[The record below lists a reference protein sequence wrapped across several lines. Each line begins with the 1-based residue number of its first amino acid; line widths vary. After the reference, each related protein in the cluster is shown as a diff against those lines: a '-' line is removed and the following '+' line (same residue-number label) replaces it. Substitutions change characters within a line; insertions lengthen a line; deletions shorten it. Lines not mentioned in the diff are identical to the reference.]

1 MARSL
6 LVAPAAEGVGL
17 ARTCLGLL
25 RALDRRGVKVA
36 FVKPVAQPRAD
47 GGPDRS
53 AARVTAIMA
62 LRPPEPLSTAEL
74 EQQLGEGGLEVVLEK
89 IVAAWEPIYDGSDVV
104 VVEGLS
110 AGPSKL
116 YASSLNQALARTL
129 DADVVLADS
138 WPADADA
145 DGVAEQLAI
154 AAGGYVSGDQ
164 ARVIGCVVHGL
175 PGVDAAAPAGLR
187 GALVKHKLRL
197 IAAVPHRPELT
208 WPRVR
213 DLVRELHPEVLHE
226 GDLSRRIKDVAVMAR
241 GIPGGIRVLDT
252 GRLVVVPGDRHEVI
266 MAAYLAELSGT
277 HLAAL
282 LLSAGTAPDPQ
293 VSQLTRATAAAGL
306 PVLLVESDS
315 YQTATR
321 VRDLDPG
328 LPVDDLDRI
337 EGVTDTI
344 ADALDPSWLES
355 LTSTS
360 RPRRFSPA
368 AFRYELA
375 ERARAADALV
385 VLPEGTE
392 PRTIRAAVACA
403 ERGIA
408 RCILLGAPDEVAAQ
422 ARHLGLRLPGGVTV
436 VDPRAVAERYVAPL
450 AELRRPKGWT
460 EEVAREHLAD
470 PITVGTMMLRQG
482 EVDGLVCGA
491 AHTTAATVRPALQI
505 LGTKPGTRLVSSV
518 FFMCLPDQ
526 VVIYGDCAINPQP
539 SAEDL
544 ADIAIQSAASARV
557 FGIEPRVAMISFSTG
572 SSGAGT
578 DVDKVAEATRIVRRR
593 EPGLAV
599 DGPMQYDAA
608 AIASVGQAKRP
619 GSPVAGQATVFI
631 FPDLDAGN
639 TTYKAV
645 QRSAQVISI
654 GPMLQGLAKPVND
667 LSRGA
672 LVDDIIYTVALTTIQ
687 ARAAARSLL
696 PPVVVFPAPFGPTIR
711 RHLRRRYDLHQLAV
725 AGHDHTVGGGR
736 GAVRRDRDGLGR
748 QARLRPQR
756 RRVTVRAEAP

>member
-25 RALDRRGVKVA
+25 RALDRRGIKVA

-53 AARVTAIMA
+53 VARVAVTTA

-74 EQQLGEGGLEVVLEK
+74 ESQLGEGGLDVVMEK
-89 IVAAWEPIYDGSDVV
+89 IVAAWEPIYDSSDVV

-110 AGPSKL
+110 PGPRRL
-116 YASSLNQALARTL
+116 YASSLNQALARAL
-129 DADVVLADS
+129 DADVLLIGS

-145 DGVAEQLAI
+145 DALAEQFAI
-154 AAGGYVSGDQ
+154 AARGYVSGEQ
-164 ARVIGCVVHGL
+164 ARVVGCVVHGL
-175 PGVDAAAPAGLR
+175 PGADTAATAELR
-187 GALVKHKLRL
+187 GALAMHKLRL

-213 DLVRELHPEVLHE
+213 DLVRELRPEVLHE
-226 GDLSRRIKDVAVMAR
+226 GDLSRRIKDVAVMAQ
-241 GIPGGIRVLDT
+241 GIPGGIRALDT
-252 GRLVVVPGDRHEVI
+252 GRLVVVPGDRHEII

-282 LLSAGTAPDPQ
+282 LLSSGTAPDPQ

-306 PVLLVESDS
+306 PVLLVKSDS

-328 LPVDDLDRI
+328 LPTDDLDRI

-344 ADALDPSWLES
+344 ADALDPSWLGS

-368 AFRYELA
+368 AFRYQLVEQ
-375 ERARAADALV
+375 ARAADALV

-392 PRTIRAAVACA
+392 PRTVRAAVACA

-408 RCILLGAPDEVAAQ
+408 RCLLLGAPDEVAAQ
-422 ARHLGLRLPGGVTV
+422 ARHLGLRLPGAVTI
-436 VDPRAVAERYVAPL
+436 VDPRAVAEHYVAPL

-460 EEVAREHLAD
+460 VEMAREHLAD

-505 LGTKPGTRLVSSV
+505 LGTRPGCRLVSSI
-518 FFMCLPDQ
+518 FFMCLPDE
-526 VVIYGDCAINPQP
+526 VVVYGDCAINPQP
-539 SAEDL
+539 SADDL
-544 ADIAIQSAASARV
+544 ADIAIQSAASARA

-572 SSGAGT
+572 ISGTGT
-578 DVDKVAEATRIVRRR
+578 DVDKVADATRIVRER

-599 DGPMQYDAA
+599 DGPLQYDAA
-608 AIASVGQAKRP
+608 ANASVGHAKRP

-631 FPDLDAGN
+631 FPDLDTGN
-639 TTYKAV
+639 ATYKAV
-645 QRSAQVISI
+645 QRSAQVVSI

-672 LVDDIIYTVALTTIQ
+672 LVDDIIYTVALTAIQ
-687 ARAAARSLL
+687 ARGGQ
-696 PPVVVFPAPFGPTIR
+696 PA
-711 RHLRRRYDLHQLAV
+711 
-725 AGHDHTVGGGR
+725 
-736 GAVRRDRDGLGR
+736 
-748 QARLRPQR
+748 
-756 RRVTVRAEAP
+756 

>member
-1 MARSL
+1 VARSL

-36 FVKPVAQPRAD
+36 FVKPVVQPRAD

-62 LRPPEPLSTAEL
+62 LRPPEPLTTAEL
-74 EQQLGEGGLEVVLEK
+74 EQQLGEGGLDVVLEK
-89 IVAAWEPIYDGSDVV
+89 IVAAWEPTYDQSDVV

-110 AGPSKL
+110 ARPSNL

-129 DADVVLADS
+129 DADVVLADT
-138 WPADADA
+138 WPSDADV

-154 AAGGYVSGDQ
+154 AASGYVSGEQ
-164 ARVIGCVVHGL
+164 ARVVGCVIHGL
-175 PGVDAAAPAGLR
+175 PGADAAAVARLR
-187 GALVKHKLRL
+187 AALAKHQLRL

-213 DLVRELHPEVLHE
+213 DLVRELHPDVLHD
-226 GDLSRRIKDVAVMAR
+226 GDLSRRIRDVAVMAR
-241 GIPGGIRVLDT
+241 GIPGGIHVLDT

-282 LLSAGTAPDPQ
+282 LLSSGTAPDPR
-293 VSQLTRATAAAGL
+293 VSLLTQATAAENL

-321 VRDLDPG
+321 VSDLDPG
-328 LPVDDLDRI
+328 LPVDDTERI
-337 EGVTDTI
+337 EGVTDNI

-368 AFRYELA
+368 AFRYQLVEL
-375 ERARAADALV
+375 ARAADALV

-392 PRTIRAAVACA
+392 PRTMRAAVACA

-408 RCILLGAPDEVAAQ
+408 RCLLLGDAGAVAAQ
-422 ARHLGLRLPGGVTV
+422 VRHLGLRLPGAVTI
-436 VDPRAVAERYVAPL
+436 VDPRAVAERYVVPL
-450 AELRRPKGWT
+450 AELRQRKGWT

-491 AHTTAATVRPALQI
+491 GHTTAATVRPALQI
-505 LGTKPGTRLVSSV
+505 LGTKPGSRLVSSI

-526 VVIYGDCAINPQP
+526 VVVYGDCAINPQP

-544 ADIAIQSAASARV
+544 ADIAIQSAASART

-572 SSGAGT
+572 SSGTGT
-578 DVDKVAEATRIVRRR
+578 DVDKVAEATRIARQR
-593 EPGLAV
+593 EPGLAI
-599 DGPMQYDAA
+599 DGPLQYDAA

-631 FPDLDAGN
+631 FPDLDTGN

-645 QRSAQVISI
+645 QRSAQVVSI

-672 LVDDIIYTVALTTIQ
+672 LVDDIIYTIALTAIQ
-687 ARAAARSLL
+687 ARS
-696 PPVVVFPAPFGPTIR
+696 T
-711 RHLRRRYDLHQLAV
+711 
-725 AGHDHTVGGGR
+725 
-736 GAVRRDRDGLGR
+736 
-748 QARLRPQR
+748 
-756 RRVTVRAEAP
+756 

>member
-6 LVAPAAEGVGL
+6 LVAPADESAGL

-36 FVKPVAQPRAD
+36 FVKPVGQPRPD

-53 AARVTAIMA
+53 AALMAAITAPP
-62 LRPPEPLSTAEL
+62 PPEPLTTAEL

-89 IVAAWEPIYDGSDVV
+89 IVGAWEPIYSASDVV
-104 VVEGLS
+104 VIEGLS
-110 AGPSKL
+110 SGPSRL
-116 YASSLNQALARTL
+116 YTSYLNQTLARTL
-129 DADVVLADS
+129 DADVVLSDN
-138 WPADADA
+138 WPADGDA
-145 DGVAEQLAI
+145 RGLAEQLII
-154 AAGGYVSGDQ
+154 AASGYVSGEQ
-164 ARVIGCVVHGL
+164 ARVVGCVIHGV
-175 PGVDAAAPAGLR
+175 PQADPAAAVELR
-187 GALVKHKLRL
+187 AALAKYELPL

-213 DLVRELHPEVLHE
+213 DLVRELDPEVLHE
-226 GDLSRRIKDVAVMAR
+226 GDLSRRIQDVAVMAR
-241 GIPGGIRVLDT
+241 GIPGGIHALDA

-282 LLSAGTAPDPQ
+282 LLSSGTAPDPRI
-293 VSQLTRATAAAGL
+293 SQLTRATAAASL
-306 PVLLVESDS
+306 PVLLVGSDS

-328 LPVDDLDRI
+328 LPVDDTERI
-337 EGVTDTI
+337 EGVTDNI

-355 LTSTS
+355 LTRTS
-360 RPRRFSPA
+360 RPRRLSPA
-368 AFRYELA
+368 AFRYQLV
-375 ERARAADALV
+375 ERARAADALI

-392 PRTIRAAVACA
+392 PRTMRAAVACA

-408 RCILLGAPDEVAAQ
+408 RCLLLGAPDEVDAQ
-422 ARHLGLRLPGGVTV
+422 ARHLGLQLPVGLTV
-436 VDPRAVAERYVAPL
+436 QDPRAVAERYVAPL
-450 AELRRPKGWT
+450 AELRRHKGWT
-460 EEVAREHLAD
+460 EEMAREHLAD

-505 LGTKPGTRLVSSV
+505 VGTRPGSRLVSSI
-518 FFMCLPDQ
+518 FFMCLPDE

-544 ADIAIQSAASARV
+544 ADIAIQSATSARA

-572 SSGAGT
+572 TSAVGT
-578 DVDKVAEATRIVRRR
+578 DVDKVTEATRIARER
-593 EPGLAV
+593 EPGLAI
-599 DGPMQYDAA
+599 DGPLQYDAA
-608 AIASVGQAKRP
+608 ATASVGQAKRP

-631 FPDLDAGN
+631 FPDLDTGN

-645 QRSAQVISI
+645 QRSAQVVSI

-672 LVDDIIYTVALTTIQ
+672 LVDDIIYTIALTAIQ
-687 ARAAARSLL
+687 ARAM
-696 PPVVVFPAPFGPTIR
+696 
-711 RHLRRRYDLHQLAV
+711 
-725 AGHDHTVGGGR
+725 
-736 GAVRRDRDGLGR
+736 
-748 QARLRPQR
+748 
-756 RRVTVRAEAP
+756 

>member
-1 MARSL
+1 MAQSL
-6 LVAPAAEGVGL
+6 LVAPAAENVSL

-25 RALDRRGVKVA
+25 RALDRRGVNVA

-53 AARVTAIMA
+53 AALVTAISA
-62 LRPPEPLSTAEL
+62 LRPPEPMTTAEL
-74 EQQLGEGGLEVVLEK
+74 EQQLGEGELDVVLDK
-89 IVAAWEPIYDGSDVV
+89 IVAAWEPIYEGSDVV
-104 VVEGLS
+104 VVEGLR
-110 AGPSKL
+110 AGPSTL
-116 YASSLNQALARTL
+116 YASSLNQALARAL
-129 DADVVLADS
+129 DADVLLADV
-138 WPADADA
+138 WPADGDA
-145 DGVAEQLAI
+145 EGLAEQLAI
-154 AAGGYVSGDQ
+154 AASGYVSGEQ
-164 ARVIGCVVHGL
+164 PRVVGCVVHGL
-175 PGVDAAAPAGLR
+175 PGADAAAAGGPGQFGTAAGGPGQFGTAAGGPGQFGTAAGGPGQFGTAAGGPGQFGTAAARL
-187 GALVKHKLRL
+187 GAALAKRKLRL
-197 IAAVPHRPELT
+197 IAGVPHRPELT

-213 DLVRELHPEVLHE
+213 DLVHELHPEILHE
-226 GDLSRRIKDVAVMAR
+226 GNLSRRIKDVAVMAQ
-241 GIPGGIRVLDT
+241 GIPGGIRALDT
-252 GRLVVVPGDRHEVI
+252 GRLVVVPGDRHEMI
-266 MAAYLAELSGT
+266 MAAYLAELSGA

-282 LLSAGTAPDPQ
+282 LLSGGTAPDPR
-293 VSQLTRATAAAGL
+293 VSQLTRATAAVGL
-306 PVLLVESDS
+306 PVLLVEPDS
-315 YQTATR
+315 YETATR

-328 LPVDDLDRI
+328 LPVDDTERI
-337 EGVTDTI
+337 EGVTNNI

-355 LTSTS
+355 LTSTH

-368 AFRYELA
+368 AFRYQLVEL
-375 ERARAADALV
+375 ARAADALI
-385 VLPEGTE
+385 VLPEGRE
-392 PRTIRAAVACA
+392 PRTMRAAVACA

-408 RCILLGAPDEVAAQ
+408 RCLLLGAPDEVATQ
-422 ARHLGLRLPGGVTV
+422 ARHLGLRLPGGVTI
-436 VDPRAVAERYVAPL
+436 VDPRAVAERYVAQL
-450 AELRRPKGWT
+450 AQLRRHKGWS

-505 LGTKPGTRLVSSV
+505 LGTKPGSRLVSSI

-544 ADIAIQSAASARV
+544 ADIAIQSAASARA

-572 SSGAGT
+572 TSAAGT
-578 DVDKVAEATRIVRRR
+578 DVAKVAEATRIVRQR

-619 GSPVAGQATVFI
+619 GSPVAGQATTFI

-645 QRSAQVISI
+645 QRSAQVVSI

-672 LVDDIIYTVALTTIQ
+672 LVDDIIYTVALTAIQ
-687 ARAAARSLL
+687 ARAASPRM
-696 PPVVVFPAPFGPTIR
+696 
-711 RHLRRRYDLHQLAV
+711 
-725 AGHDHTVGGGR
+725 
-736 GAVRRDRDGLGR
+736 
-748 QARLRPQR
+748 
-756 RRVTVRAEAP
+756 

>member
-6 LVAPAAEGVGL
+6 LVAPADEGAGL

-36 FVKPVAQPRAD
+36 FVKPVGQPRPD

-53 AARVTAIMA
+53 AALVAAITA
-62 LRPPEPLSTAEL
+62 LRPPQPLTTAEL

-89 IVAAWEPIYDGSDVV
+89 TVAAWEPIYSASDVV

-110 AGPSKL
+110 SGPSKL
-116 YASSLNQALARTL
+116 YTSYLNQALARTL

-138 WPADADA
+138 WPADGDA
-145 DGVAEQLAI
+145 HALAEQLVI
-154 AAGGYVSGDQ
+154 AASGYVSGEQ
-164 ARVIGCVVHGL
+164 ARVVGCVVHGIPQAEPAATAELRAALAKYEL
-175 PGVDAAAPAGLR
+175 P
-187 GALVKHKLRL
+187 L

-208 WPRVR
+208 WPRVS
-213 DLVRELHPEVLHE
+213 DLVRELNPEVLHE

-241 GIPGGIRVLDT
+241 GIPGGIHALDA

-266 MAAYLAELSGT
+266 MAAYLAELSGI

-282 LLSAGTAPDPQ
+282 LLSSGTAPDPR
-293 VSQLTRATAAAGL
+293 VSQLTQATTANDL
-306 PVLLVESDS
+306 PVLLVGSDS

-328 LPVDDLDRI
+328 LPVNDTDRI
-337 EGVTDTI
+337 EGVTDNI

-355 LTSTS
+355 LTTTS
-360 RPRRFSPA
+360 RPRRLSPA
-368 AFRYELA
+368 AFRYQLV

-392 PRTIRAAVACA
+392 PRTLRAAVACA

-408 RCILLGAPDEVAAQ
+408 RCMLLGAPDEVAAQ
-422 ARHLGLRLPGGVTV
+422 ARHLGLQLPGGVTV
-436 VDPRAVAERYVAPL
+436 QDPQAVAERYVAPL
-450 AELRRPKGWT
+450 AELRRHKGWT
-460 EEVAREHLAD
+460 QEMAREHLAD
-470 PITVGTMMLRQG
+470 PITVGTMMLRRG
-482 EVDGLVCGA
+482 EVDGLVSGA

-505 LGTKPGTRLVSSV
+505 LGTRPGSRLVSSI
-518 FFMCLPDQ
+518 FFMCLPDE

-544 ADIAIQSAASARV
+544 ADIAIQSAASARA

-572 SSGAGT
+572 TSAGGT
-578 DVDKVAEATRIVRRR
+578 DVDKVTEATRIARER
-593 EPGLAV
+593 EPGLAI
-599 DGPMQYDAA
+599 DGPLQYDAA

-631 FPDLDAGN
+631 FPDLDTGN

-645 QRSAQVISI
+645 QRSAQVVSI

-672 LVDDIIYTVALTTIQ
+672 LVDDVIYTIALTAIQ
-687 ARAAARSLL
+687 SRA
-696 PPVVVFPAPFGPTIR
+696 T
-711 RHLRRRYDLHQLAV
+711 
-725 AGHDHTVGGGR
+725 
-736 GAVRRDRDGLGR
+736 
-748 QARLRPQR
+748 
-756 RRVTVRAEAP
+756 